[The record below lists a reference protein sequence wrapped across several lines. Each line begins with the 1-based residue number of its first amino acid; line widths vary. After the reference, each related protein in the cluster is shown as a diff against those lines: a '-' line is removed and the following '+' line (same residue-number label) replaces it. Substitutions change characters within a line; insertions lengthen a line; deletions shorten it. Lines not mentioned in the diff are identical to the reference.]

1 MGECLI
7 IRSGGGTDTSGAT
20 ATASVV
26 LAGYTCYVNDNK
38 ITGSMPAQ
46 TLNRTLNAGGSV
58 TIPAGYY
65 NGSSVISTSTLAG
78 ETAANAA
85 SSHILSGY
93 NAWVNGSNTWGNMP
107 NRGNIS
113 HSLPANGTYTVPA
126 GWHAGGGVVN
136 QSLAFHW
143 GGTYT
148 PNTANQ
154 VICWANWYA
163 AGNIVVLGSSALT
176 AGNIKNGVWIFGV
189 LGTFYGWADDTVI
202 LYNHGS
208 SFNSVYWL
216 CYYGGMDWDGAGEYN
231 SSGYYP
237 CFTTANW
244 TPTLSLL
251 RQIEGRYEGSGHWR
265 ISHLRLWFR
274 DQAGKIPSN
283 NTIVPYFYWTNIS
296 TSSGTIDSN
305 KLIFTVIYG
314 GSTKSVAE
322 IQADW
327 DYAMSTRNGN
337 FRWDRKMGNVE
348 ETWNYTRTGMV
359 TWRTTRELPVRHGWD
374 ESLSSG
380 GNAWKYTSYR
390 WTGEVDIFAEYGD
403 SHSSHKMHIGRID
416 YHPAK

>member
-65 NGSSVISTSTLAG
+65 DGSSVISTSTLAG

-93 NAWVNGSNTWGNMP
+93 NAWVNGSKINGSMA

-113 HSLPANGTYTVPA
+113 HSLPANGSYTIPA

-163 AGNIVVLGSSALT
+163 TGNIVVLGSSALT
-176 AGNIKNGVWIFGV
+176 AGNIRNGVWIFGV
-189 LGTFYGWADDTVI
+189 LGNFTGWVDSTMNVNAIWPLNYGPDYTEYWANNDDWTSLWAVQYGYALISNGANGISVGQQLWNMGFRWVNLSASLSAFDQSGVCDGSIVMQWDAWGYGVSSGNVVGYSHTNYVLNPKSGQPTANRHGGWSIGSGTKVGATATFTLKI
-202 LYNHGS
+202 NLKIT
-208 SFNSVYWL
+208 
-216 CYYGGMDWDGAGEYN
+216 N
-231 SSGYYP
+231 SSG
-237 CFTTANW
+237 TASW
-244 TPTLSLL
+244 WVSSAGVYIHMKDVARLS
-251 RQIEGRYEGSGHWR
+251 
-265 ISHLRLWFR
+265 
-274 DQAGKIPSN
+274 AGMLKLNSFN
-283 NTIVPYFYWTNIS
+283 FYFS
-296 TSSGTIDSN
+296 
-305 KLIFTVIYG
+305 
-314 GSTKSVAE
+314 KS
-322 IQADW
+322 
-327 DYAMSTRNGN
+327 
-337 FRWDRKMGNVE
+337 
-348 ETWNYTRTGMV
+348 
-359 TWRTTRELPVRHGWD
+359 
-374 ESLSSG
+374 
-380 GNAWKYTSYR
+380 
-390 WTGEVDIFAEYGD
+390 
-403 SHSSHKMHIGRID
+403 
-416 YHPAK
+416 

>member
-107 NRGNIS
+107 NRGNIY
-113 HSLPANGTYTVPA
+113 HSLPANGSYTIPA

-163 AGNIVVLGSSALT
+163 AGNIVVLGSSNLVSW
-176 AGNIKNGVWIFGV
+176 NIKNGVWIFGV
-189 LGTFYGWADDTVI
+189 LGNFTGWVDSKIPMTSIPGWNLFYPLDTSWCWRGKNSKSSTTVYHIRNDGNTEAFNIIKWLYANGYRPGFTITTSQTKWDD
-202 LYNHGS
+202 
-208 SFNSVYWL
+208 
-216 CYYGGMDWDGAGEYN
+216 CYIESYATAFSWKA
-231 SSGYYP
+231 SSGFGVAAIETKNYAYDYFNYSAIDKDVQYAAIFP
-237 CFTTANW
+237 VVNGELTTTRKEVW
-244 TPTLSLL
+244 
-251 RQIEGRYEGSGHWR
+251 YSG
-265 ISHLRLWFR
+265 I
-274 DQAGKIPSN
+274 KIVINHP
-283 NTIVPYFYWTNIS
+283 
-296 TSSGTIDSN
+296 SGTSGRMRV
-305 KLIFTVIYG
+305 T
-314 GSTKSVAE
+314 SAE
-322 IQADW
+322 AYW
-327 DYAMSTRNGN
+327 VKT
-337 FRWDRKMGNVE
+337 
-348 ETWNYTRTGMV
+348 
-359 TWRTTRELPVRHGWD
+359 
-374 ESLSSG
+374 
-380 GNAWKYTSYR
+380 
-390 WTGEVDIFAEYGD
+390 
-403 SHSSHKMHIGRID
+403 
-416 YHPAK
+416 

>member
-20 ATASVV
+20 ATANVV

-65 NGSSVISTSTLAG
+65 DGSSVISTSTLAG

-93 NAWVNGSNTWGNMP
+93 NAWVNGSKINGSMV

-113 HSLPANGTYTVPA
+113 YSLPANGSYTIPA

-176 AGNIKNGVWIFGV
+176 AGNIRNGVWVFGV
-189 LGTFYGWADDTVI
+189 LGNFTGWVDSTMNVSAIWPLNYGPDYTEYWANPNDWTQLWAVQYGYALSSNATNGISVGQRLWDMGFRWLNLSASLSAFDQSGVCD
-202 LYNHGS
+202 GS
-208 SFNSVYWL
+208 IVMRWEAWG
-216 CYYGGMDWDGAGEYN
+216 YGSTGNIIRYSKGSYHITNPENQPTTGYH
-231 SSGYYP
+231 SG
-237 CFTTANW
+237 W
-244 TPTLSLL
+244 S
-251 RQIEGRYEGSGHWR
+251 IGSGTKVG
-265 ISHLRLWFR
+265 STATFTQKVSLR
-274 DQAGKIPSN
+274 P
-283 NTIVPYFYWTNIS
+283 TMS
-296 TSSGTIDSN
+296 TSSTTYTYWASSAGVYISMEDVSRLSAGML
-305 KLIFTVIYG
+305 KLNSFNFYF
-314 GSTKSVAE
+314 SKS
-322 IQADW
+322 
-327 DYAMSTRNGN
+327 
-337 FRWDRKMGNVE
+337 
-348 ETWNYTRTGMV
+348 
-359 TWRTTRELPVRHGWD
+359 
-374 ESLSSG
+374 
-380 GNAWKYTSYR
+380 
-390 WTGEVDIFAEYGD
+390 
-403 SHSSHKMHIGRID
+403 
-416 YHPAK
+416 

>member
-93 NAWVNGSNTWGNMP
+93 NAWVNGTNTWGNMP

-216 CYYGGMDWDGAGEYN
+216 CYYGGMEWFGGGSYD
-231 SSGYYP
+231 SSAYYP
-237 CFTTANW
+237 WFNTKSGTW
-244 TPTLSLL
+244 TLSLL
-251 RQIEGRYEGSGHWR
+251 RQIDGRYEGNGKWR

-274 DQAGKIPSN
+274 DQIGKIPST
-283 NTIVPYFYWTNIS
+283 NTIVPYFYWTNLP
-296 TSSGTIDSN
+296 TYTNTIDSG
-305 KLIFTVIYG
+305 KVIFSVIYG

-337 FRWDRKMGNVE
+337 FRWDRKMANPT
-348 ETWNYTRTGMV
+348 ETYNYARVGWV
-359 TWRTTRELPVRHGWD
+359 SWRTTRELPIKHGWD
-374 ESLSSG
+374 ESLASG
-380 GNAWKYTSYR
+380 GSAGSVASYR
-390 WTGEVDIFAEYGD
+390 WTGEVDIYAEYGND
-403 SHSSHKMHIGRID
+403 STSYAMHIGRID

>member
-93 NAWVNGSNTWGNMP
+93 NAWVNGTNTWGNMP

-113 HSLPANGTYTVPA
+113 HSLPANGSYTIPA

-176 AGNIKNGVWIFGV
+176 AGNIRNGVWIFGV
-189 LGTFYGWADDTVI
+189 LGNFTGWVDSTLNLSTFGTEFNTRYYQGWITHTIRGFWLSSSQWASCCESFNRVGYQGRWTVYHTETSDKASPKCWMFKISGSWDTIRYDTEYVEYGELTRLTTTDASST
-202 LYNHGS
+202 GS
-208 SFNSVYWL
+208 SAMYT
-216 CYYGGMDWDGAGEYN
+216 MDKSTGTNVAI
-231 SSGYYP
+231 
-237 CFTTANW
+237 CF
-244 TPTLSLL
+244 
-251 RQIEGRYEGSGHWR
+251 HWQR
-265 ISHLRLWFR
+265 
-274 DQAGKIPSN
+274 
-283 NTIVPYFYWTNIS
+283 NTN
-296 TSSGTIDSN
+296 
-305 KLIFTVIYG
+305 
-314 GSTKSVAE
+314 
-322 IQADW
+322 
-327 DYAMSTRNGN
+327 
-337 FRWDRKMGNVE
+337 
-348 ETWNYTRTGMV
+348 
-359 TWRTTRELPVRHGWD
+359 
-374 ESLSSG
+374 SG
-380 GNAWKYTSYR
+380 GVRVSSMIYWNFW
-390 WTGEVDIFAEYGD
+390 FA
-403 SHSSHKMHIGRID
+403 K
-416 YHPAK
+416 

>member
-65 NGSSVISTSTLAG
+65 DGSSVISTSTLAG

-107 NRGNIS
+107 NRGNIY

-176 AGNIKNGVWIFGV
+176 AGNIRNGVWIFGV
-189 LGTFYGWADDTVI
+189 LGNFAGWVDDVVSLYNRGPGFNNVYNFTYFGSRRRNGNYDSSEIYPSFYNINNVWCLRLYSEGDGDGHQYWSI
-202 LYNHGS
+202 LY
-208 SFNSVYWL
+208 
-216 CYYGGMDWDGAGEYN
+216 
-231 SSGYYP
+231 
-237 CFTTANW
+237 
-244 TPTLSLL
+244 
-251 RQIEGRYEGSGHWR
+251 
-265 ISHLRLWFR
+265 LWFY
-274 DQAGKIPSN
+274 DQIGKIPNMNVIKPWFYTSN
-283 NTIVPYFYWTNIS
+283 ATHTDPWFRPEANGG
-296 TSSGTIDSN
+296 SS
-305 KLIFTVIYG
+305 LFTVVYNG
-314 GSTKSVAE
+314 TTDSVSR
-322 IQADW
+322 IQSKYWSDK
-327 DYAMSTRNGN
+327 NQ
-337 FRWDRKMGNVE
+337 F
-348 ETWNYTRTGMV
+348 
-359 TWRTTRELPVRHGWD
+359 
-374 ESLSSG
+374 G
-380 GNAWKYTSYR
+380 GNLQGGRGYVSDDNRERSAGYASWYAGSVIPMKPNYSVELTVQDSGYFGRYT
-390 WTGEVDIFAEYGD
+390 WTGQVEIYCQWREQAVRKFFFD
-403 SHSSHKMHIGRID
+403 RID
-416 YHPAK
+416 YRPVK

>member
-93 NAWVNGSNTWGNMP
+93 NAWVNGTNTWGNMP
-107 NRGNIS
+107 NRGNIY

-176 AGNIKNGVWIFGV
+176 AGNIRNGVWIFGV
-189 LGTFYGWADDTVI
+189 LGNFTGWVDDTVI

-216 CYYGGMDWDGAGEYN
+216 CYYGGMDWDGAGDYN
-231 SSGYYP
+231 YSTYYP
-237 CFTTANW
+237 RFATLGESW
-244 TPTLSLL
+244 SLSLL

-296 TSSGTIDSN
+296 TSSNTIASN
-305 KLIFTVIYG
+305 KSIFTVIYG

-327 DYAMSTRNGN
+327 DYAMSSRNGN
-337 FRWDRKMGNVE
+337 LRWSRGLGNVE
-348 ETWNYTRTGMV
+348 NTRNYTRVGMV
-359 TWRTTRELPVRHGWD
+359 TWRTTRQLPVRHGWD
-374 ESLSSG
+374 ESLSSS
-380 GNAWKYTSYR
+380 GNAWSDTSYR
-390 WTGEVDIFAEYGD
+390 WTGEVDIFAEYG
-403 SHSSHKMHIGRID
+403 SSYTTYTMHIGRID

>member
-65 NGSSVISTSTLAG
+65 DGSSVISTSTLAG

-93 NAWVNGSNTWGNMP
+93 NAWVNGSKINGSMV

-113 HSLPANGTYTVPA
+113 HSLPANGSYTIPA

-163 AGNIVVLGSSALT
+163 AGNIVVAGNGNLV
-176 AGNIKNGVWIFGV
+176 AGNIRNGITIFGI
-189 LGTFYGWADDTVI
+189 LGTYVGWVDSTMDYFTWHNYLTWTTNRI
-202 LYNHGS
+202 GEQIW
-208 SFNSVYWL
+208 FNSAEDSFVVFEARIPASTYDWYWERSNAPTTTFRAIQINL
-216 CYYGGMDWDGAGEYN
+216 DAWAN
-231 SSGYYP
+231 SQSASIWFRVEIGYVWYSQFYSNWQYKLFRNHIDTSAASYVTDSAYIAQLS
-237 CFTTANW
+237 FTTNYAWLHNTFSNEIPTHATIRWDTLDSFANGQ
-244 TPTLSLL
+244 LL
-251 RQIEGRYEGSGHWR
+251 DY
-265 ISHLRLWFR
+265 
-274 DQAGKIPSN
+274 
-283 NTIVPYFYWTNIS
+283 YWTTTFPS
-296 TSSGTIDSN
+296 RVSVDGYARPTTVEVSMVRSN
-305 KLIFTVIYG
+305 RLVTNGYGQLNGFSMIYV
-314 GSTKSVAE
+314 K
-322 IQADW
+322 
-327 DYAMSTRNGN
+327 
-337 FRWDRKMGNVE
+337 
-348 ETWNYTRTGMV
+348 
-359 TWRTTRELPVRHGWD
+359 
-374 ESLSSG
+374 
-380 GNAWKYTSYR
+380 
-390 WTGEVDIFAEYGD
+390 
-403 SHSSHKMHIGRID
+403 
-416 YHPAK
+416 